1 MPTGKTT
8 KSGGREMAGTVTV
21 ADEVIRELE
30 SLGTEQNRK
39 IYKRHGVGDNQ
50 YGVSY
55 ANLYA
60 IVKRIKTDHRLAQE
74 LWASGNHDA
83 RILATMVADPKEMSA
98 AEIEAWMDDLDNY
111 GLTDALTGVVARS
124 PHARDKMEE
133 WRRSDEEWRGSAG
146 WQLVGNLAMNDKT
159 IPDEYFEKAL
169 QTIER
174 DIHSAKNRVR
184 YAMNWAVIGIGM
196 RSEDL
201 KQKAI
206 AAAERIGVVYV
217 DHGETGCK
225 TPDAASYIVKAS
237 ERKRGG
243 ISHLLSAK

>member
-1 MPTGKTT
+1 
-8 KSGGREMAGTVTV
+8 MAGTVTV
-21 ADEVIRELE
+21 ADDVMRELE

-39 IYKRHGVGDNQ
+39 IYRRHGAGENQ

-83 RILATMVADPKEMSA
+83 RTLATMIADPREMSA
-98 AEIEAWMDDLDNY
+98 AEVEAWADDLGNY
-111 GLTDALTGVVARS
+111 GLTAALAGVVARS
-124 PHARDKMEE
+124 AHARDKMEE
-133 WRRSDEEWRGSAG
+133 WTQSDEEWRGSAG
-146 WQLVGNLAMNDKT
+146 WQIAGYLAMNDSS
-159 IPDEYFEKAL
+159 IPDEYFERAL

-174 DIHSAKNRVR
+174 DIHSVRNWVR
-184 YAMNWAVIGIGM
+184 YAMNGAVIGIGL
-196 RSEDL
+196 RSEEL

-225 TPDAASYIVKAS
+225 TPDAASYIIKGS

-243 ISHLLSAK
+243 KVVAPGD

>member
-1 MPTGKTT
+1 
-8 KSGGREMAGTVTV
+8 MAVMV
-21 ADEVIRELE
+21 ADDIMRELE

-39 IYKRHGVGDNQ
+39 IYRRHGAGENQ

-74 LWASGNHDA
+74 LWASGNEDA
-83 RILATMVADPKEMSA
+83 RTLATMVADPKEMSA
-98 AEIEAWMDDLDNY
+98 AEAEAWADDLGNY
-111 GLTDALTGVVARS
+111 GLAGALAGVVARS
-124 PHARDKMEE
+124 PHARDTMEK
-133 WRRSDEEWRGSAG
+133 WTQSDEEWRGSAG
-146 WQLVGNLAMNDKT
+146 WYILGALAMTDKNLS
-159 IPDEYFEKAL
+159 DEYLEKYL

-184 YAMNWAVIGIGM
+184 YAMNGAVIGIGL

-201 KQKAI
+201 KQKALE
-206 AAAERIGVVYV
+206 AAERIGVVYV

-243 ISHLLSAK
+243 K